1 MLTCWCLNA
10 AACEDEVM
18 VTRAGETDPLDSG
31 EEGGVRTE
39 VDCPEEEDE
48 DDEEQRLGS
57 PGVE

>member
-1 MLTCWCLNA
+1 
-10 AACEDEVM
+10 M